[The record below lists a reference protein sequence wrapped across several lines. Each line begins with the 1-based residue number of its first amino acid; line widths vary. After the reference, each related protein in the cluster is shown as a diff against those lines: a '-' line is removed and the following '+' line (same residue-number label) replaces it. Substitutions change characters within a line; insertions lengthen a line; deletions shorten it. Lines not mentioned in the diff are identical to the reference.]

1 MEHTPTPWHTS
12 HDDRGWAIVEGADIG
27 NGTNLFLMSDWGHRN
42 KKGKLDSLLTNEI
55 AAANAE
61 FIVRT
66 VNSHDKLLEAC
77 KAVLMA
83 IEQTDLNGAVM
94 WIKPPFQAEGI
105 HETAWERLFNVISEV
120 EGESP

>member
-1 MEHTPTPWHTS
+1 MEHSPLPWKRCSANEGKCSCGLIWSVPADCTVASAHSVKDEFDEGPTLEQS
-12 HDDRGWAIVEGADIG
+12 HI
-27 NGTNLFLMSDWGHRN
+27 
-42 KKGKLDSLLTNEI
+42 
-55 AAANAE
+55 NAE